1 MKDVLDRERSKVL
14 NGVARLFRRHQKR
27 KAQIVTSSRSRATP
41 PSPNGVNHLSSASL
55 ATLDTSAG
63 GVKGVHGMSPSPL
76 DRMDSTASLGTCDG
90 MYMILF
96 YAGSNTL
103 MVYDLVDKRGLPVY
117 LHISTDS
124 RGYDVS
130 PTL

>member
-96 YAGSNTL
+96 TQGVT
-103 MVYDLVDKRGLPVY
+103 P
-117 LHISTDS
+117 
-124 RGYDVS
+124 
-130 PTL
+130 